1 MSIGDFWKPARV
13 RRVADRL
20 AALTGVATTGGTLTR
35 LEAGVAAV
43 EERFAAFDRRLG
55 QRHAVTGLPTREPLL
70 VRMDEDGAGTLGG
83 LAFVDFD
90 RLSAFDPSL
99 GERVLIALV
108 DRVTRMLG
116 DRRLVAQVD
125 RAHLAIWF
133 GPEVDAAAATGEL
146 AAIGYALGDV
156 IEDGTQNILPEIRTI
171 EARFDGAATTPQALL
186 TRTLAALAIKGGTLA
201 VTATASVADPA
212 EATRER
218 YLMEQD
224 LRQAIA
230 RDEFELHL
238 QPLIDA
244 GRGRVCGAE
253 ALLRWRHPRRGT
265 VPPSR
270 FIPVVEAMG
279 LADEV
284 GLWALN
290 AAAREAHGWRK
301 DGLDS
306 LRIAVNISAHQLQRA
321 DMGVLVERT
330 LARHSLSPDCLELEL
345 TESVAT
351 GDPLRTAVLFDSL
364 RTLGVR
370 IAIDDFGTGF
380 SSFSA
385 LRSLR
390 FDKIKIDRE
399 FVTAVD
405 TRRDSQAICQSIIAL
420 GRGLGIRV
428 LAEGVE
434 TRHEYRWLRAHG
446 CTHFQGYHFSAPL
459 DRTGFVQFVRDA
471 GRLRDLLA
479 LDPHT
484 AQTRLTQRL
493 TA

>member
-1 MSIGDFWKPARV
+1 MTLGDIWSPARA
-13 RRVADRL
+13 RRLADRL
-20 AALTGVATTGGTLTR
+20 AALTGVAAAGGTMRR
-35 LEAGVAAV
+35 LETGVALV
-43 EERFAAFDRRLG
+43 EERFAQFDRRLG

-70 VRMDEDGAGTLGG
+70 ARMDEDGAGTLGG
-83 LAFVDFD
+83 IAFVDFD

-99 GERVLIALV
+99 GERALVALV

-116 DRRLVAQVD
+116 DRRFVAQVD

-133 GPEVDAAAATGEL
+133 GPEVDADTAAGEL

-156 IEDGTQNILPEIRTI
+156 IEDAGQDILPEIRTI
-171 EARFDGAATTPQALL
+171 EAHFPGDAGLPQALL
-186 TRTLAALAIKGGTLA
+186 TRTFAALAVRGGTLA
-201 VTATASVADPA
+201 AVAPTVDDPA
-212 EATRER
+212 EATRDR

-238 QPLIDA
+238 QPLVDA
-244 GRGRVCGAE
+244 GAGRVCGAE
-253 ALLRWRHPRRGT
+253 ALLRWRHPVRGT

-290 AAAREAHGWRK
+290 AAAREARAWRLG
-301 DGLDS
+301 GLEG
-306 LRIAVNISAHQLQRA
+306 LRIAVNISAHQLERA
-321 DMGVLVERT
+321 DMSVLVERT
-330 LARHSLSPDCLELEL
+330 LARHSLSPNCLELEL

-351 GDPLRTAVLFDSL
+351 GDTARTAALFDAL
-364 RTLGVR
+364 RALGVR

-385 LRSLR
+385 LRTLR

-434 TRHEYRWLRAHG
+434 RAQEYRWLRAHG
-446 CTHFQGYHFSAPL
+446 CTHFQGYHFAAPL
-459 DRTGFVQFVRDA
+459 DRAGFVAFARDHA
-471 GRLRDLLA
+471 RLAELLA
-479 LDPHT
+479 LDPRT
-484 AQTRLTQRL
+484 TQTSIAQRL
-493 TA
+493 AI